1 MFRSAIATT
10 AALVG
15 LVAAAPAATAQTLG
29 SLSGATQSL
38 AQNAGSLEA
47 LLPSGPATFDLQAH
61 RGGLG
66 LNTESSPYSFGAALE
81 MGVSTLELDTQITHD
96 GKVVVTHDR
105 KTNPGV
111 CTDTA
116 PATPGDPQFPYIGKF
131 VKDLTLAQLKTLDC
145 GSVQKDRHPR
155 QATHPGSTMMELKD
169 VFDLVKAHR
178 AWDVKL
184 NIETKV
190 EAGAPEETAPR
201 EQFVRLVH
209 DEIATSGLARQVAIQ
224 SFDWG
229 ALKVMH
235 SIDPSIPLVALTNG
249 DFLQVDKD
257 GASPWLGGI
266 DVDAFD
272 GDGVKAAASIT
283 GVKAYSPVATQP
295 QDCSIADDTCS
306 PYVTK
311 PMVDTAHSLG
321 MTVIPWTVDDE
332 ATMNYLID
340 IGVDGIIT
348 DYPDMLR
355 RVMADRGMTLPKPF
369 PKV

>member
-1 MFRSAIATT
+1 MFRSALVTACALATIT
-10 AALVG
+10 AP
-15 LVAAAPAATAQTLG
+15 VAGAQDLG
-29 SLSGATQSL
+29 SLTGS
-38 AQNAGSLEA
+38 AQGAGSLTAGSLDA
-47 LLPSGPATFDLQAH
+47 LGSAGPATFDLQAH

-81 MGVSTLELDTQITHD
+81 MGVSTLELDTQITRD

-116 PATPGDPQFPYIGKF
+116 PATPGDPQFPYVGKY
-131 VKDLTLAQLKTLDC
+131 VKDLTLAQIKTLDC
-145 GSVQKDRHPR
+145 GSVRKARFDR
-155 QATHPGSTMMELKD
+155 QTTHPGSQMMELKD
-169 VFDLVKAHR
+169 VFALVKAHR
-178 AWDVKL
+178 AWGVKM

-190 EAGAPEETAPR
+190 EAGAPEQTAPR

-209 DEIATSGLARQVAIQ
+209 DEIAASGLSRQVTIQ

-229 ALKVMH
+229 ALKAMH
-235 SIDPSIPLVALTNG
+235 AIDPTLPLVALTNG
-249 DFLQVDKD
+249 DFLQVGQA

-266 DVDAFD
+266 DVDDFG
-272 GDGVKAAASIT
+272 GDGVKAAHSIS
-283 GVKAYSPVATQP
+283 GVTAYSPVATQP
-295 QDCSIADDTCS
+295 QDCSVADATCS

-321 MTVIPWTVDDE
+321 MKVIPWTVDDE

-340 IGVDGIIT
+340 TGVDGIIT
-348 DYPDMLR
+348 DYPDVLR
-355 RVMADRGMTLPKPF
+355 QVMTTRGMVLPQAY
-369 PKV
+369 PKA